1 LWKQVWYTGTITLLH
16 SDHTVDV
23 MYDDGDAEL
32 KVERRFIELLDKQPT
47 AAGPAAANKSAS
59 ARAMKRKSA
68 ATTAQKNATA
78 KRRFAASMCGNATA
92 AEAEDAGE
100 ARQEGAPGD
109 AEQLLHQPSH
119 YEAVFGSTNNEED
132 NLEKPNASEGQPTAQ
147 PTTQATAEATA
158 QASRGRKPT
167 NAKGKAK
174 CKEEAKA
181 KRGGVA
187 GGGKQSR
194 TRFVEHSNS
203 STAQLSLLSSYY
215 SRSHELVRVRVQ
227 TCRDGEME

>member
-1 LWKQVWYTGTITLLH
+1 MRMQVWYTGTITLLH

-59 ARAMKRKSA
+59 ARAMKRKPA
-68 ATTAQKNATA
+68 AITAQKNATATA
-78 KRRFAASMCGNATA
+78 KRRFAASICGNATA

-109 AEQLLHQPSH
+109 ADAEQLQQPSH
-119 YEAVFGSTNNEED
+119 YEAVFGSSNNED
-132 NLEKPNASEGQPTAQ
+132 NLEKGNASEAHPATHPTSQPTAQ
-147 PTTQATAEATA
+147 A
-158 QASRGRKPT
+158 RRRKKPT
-167 NAKGKAK
+167 NARGKAK

-187 GGGKQSR
+187 GGGRQGK
-194 TRFVEHSNS
+194 TRFVQLSTT
-203 STAQLSLLSSYY
+203 STAQLSLLEVCT
-215 SRSHELVRVRVQ
+215 RGVN
-227 TCRDGEME
+227 C

>member
-1 LWKQVWYTGTITLLH
+1 MQVWYTGTITLLH

-59 ARAMKRKSA
+59 ARAMKRKPA
-68 ATTAQKNATA
+68 ATTAQKTATA
-78 KRRFAASMCGNATA
+78 KRRLAASMCGNATA
-92 AEAEDAGE
+92 AEAEDDGE
-100 ARQEGAPGD
+100 VRQEGAPGD
-109 AEQLLHQPSH
+109 AQQLHQPSH
-119 YEAVFGSTNNEED
+119 YEAVFGSSNKEED
-132 NLEKPNASEGQPTAQ
+132 NREKANASEAQ
-147 PTTQATAEATA
+147 PTTQATA

-194 TRFVEHSNS
+194 TRFVEHSTS
-203 STAQLSLLSSYY
+203 STAQPLNCLYFEVSTRGVNY
-215 SRSHELVRVRVQ
+215 
-227 TCRDGEME
+227 

>member
-1 LWKQVWYTGTITLLH
+1 MQVWYTGTITLLH

-59 ARAMKRKSA
+59 ARAMKRKPA
-68 ATTAQKNATA
+68 ATTAHKNATA
-78 KRRFAASMCGNATA
+78 KRRFAASMWGNAPA
-92 AEAEDAGE
+92 AEAEGEEACE
-100 ARQEGAPGD
+100 ARHEGAPGD
-109 AEQLLHQPSH
+109 AEQLQQPSH
-119 YEAVFGSTNNEED
+119 YEAVFGSSNNAED
-132 NLEKPNASEGQPTAQ
+132 NLETANATEAQ
-147 PTTQATAEATA
+147 PTTQATPQPTP
-158 QASRGRKPT
+158 QASRAKKPT

-187 GGGKQSR
+187 GGGRQSK
-194 TRFVEHSNS
+194 TRFVEHFK
-203 STAQLSLLSSYY
+203 
-215 SRSHELVRVRVQ
+215 
-227 TCRDGEME
+227 

>member
-1 LWKQVWYTGTITLLH
+1 MQVWYTGTITLLH

-47 AAGPAAANKSAS
+47 AAGPAATNKSAN
-59 ARAMKRKSA
+59 ARAMKRKPA

-78 KRRFAASMCGNATA
+78 KRRLAASMCGNATA

-109 AEQLLHQPSH
+109 ADAEQLQQPSH
-119 YEAVFGSTNNEED
+119 YEAVFGSSNNEED
-132 NLEKPNASEGQPTAQ
+132 NLEKGNATEAPPTTHPTTQPTAQ
-147 PTTQATAEATA
+147 AR
-158 QASRGRKPT
+158 RGKKPT
-167 NAKGKAK
+167 NARGKAK

-187 GGGKQSR
+187 GGGRQGK
-194 TRFVEHSNS
+194 TRFVEHSTT
-203 STAQLSLLSSYY
+203 STAQLSLLEVCT
-215 SRSHELVRVRVQ
+215 RGVN
-227 TCRDGEME
+227 C